1 MKGELTMKK
10 AVLGILVLFMAVSLS
25 ACNTADTPNSYKEES
40 STTVT
45 ESHSD
50 GENSTNESNGSLA
63 AGEEIGGGNPSN
75 ACLEH
80 CFSFHSIDIKMINE
94 CVGQDLANAWEAKER
109 ALGHRISILSFI
121 KEFEIPKDVLTYYAR
136 DCISDS
142 LFETLGLSAE
152 EYYQEYGYTLEQ
164 IDALYSGDESRINK
178 AFCGPLAVYND
189 KDGKLYSIEWLSEHD
204 ASDYVEAGL
213 PLDEVES
220 VIELAQTGEYIEYA
234 SMAETAQD
242 TMIAAV
248 ALEVEMINSQTESKV
263 SDSSETGSVSDDS
276 EVESTTPDS
285 SETESTTLDDS
296 ETESMVPDDSE
307 IER

>member
-1 MKGELTMKK
+1 MKK
-10 AVLGILVLFMAVSLS
+10 AVLGILVLFMAASLS
-25 ACNTADTPNSYKEES
+25 ACNTADTPNSYNEDVSRTIMEDHSSEENIID
-40 STTVT
+40 
-45 ESHSD
+45 ESISAPI
-50 GENSTNESNGSLA
+50 SNE
-63 AGEEIGGGNPSN
+63 EVGGGNPN
-75 ACLEH
+75 GECLNH
-80 CFSFHSIDIKMINE
+80 CFSFHMINGRLIDE
-94 CVGQDLANAWEAKER
+94 YVGQDIVNQWIQEEESLN
-109 ALGHRISILSFI
+109 HRFSILSFI
-121 KEFEIPKDVLTYYAR
+121 EKFEIPKDILVHYTRDTIPENVLEA
-136 DCISDS
+136 
-142 LFETLGLSAE
+142 LELSKE
-152 EYYQEYGYTLEQ
+152 EYCREYGYTLEQ